1 MDKSFF
7 RKEVKLKRK
16 AQIEIKKELD
26 ASIYNK
32 VISLEQ
38 YKTSDSIF
46 IYLDYNYE
54 VDTRNIIENA
64 IKHNKKVYLPR
75 IENKEMITVPIYD
88 LNNLVKSNFNILE
101 PIGNEEKIKDNTLI
115 IMPGVAFSEKGERI
129 GYGGGFYDR
138 FLNNKNNIRIALAY
152 ECQIYKDL
160 PTEEHDIK
168 VPIIITEKRIIK
180 N

>member
-16 AQIEIKKELD
+16 AQIEIKEKLD

-32 VISLEQ
+32 VISLDQ
-38 YKTSDSIF
+38 YKTCDSIF

-75 IENKEMITVPIYD
+75 IENKKMITVPIYD

-101 PIGNEEKIKDNTLI
+101 PIGNEEKIRDNTLI

-138 FLNNKNNIRIALAY
+138 FLNNKNNVRIALAY